1 MQNLEVCNKYYDK
14 TNRPF
19 SFLSRNKNK
28 KSGWFTKCQLLSM
41 CSCFQTLMRSHGTSK
56 QKSVR
61 YGHVSTGSTTDAME
75 PMGLTLISNLWTIVF
90 WVCLARRW
98 SLVMSL
104 KGITSIG
111 LIKKSS
117 PIRWTGTKSFDSD
130 SQTLTIYGH
139 FAFHYCKWKRNEK
152 LNVMKNKRENMK
164 KSNSVKSKKKK
175 KKDLGKCQF

>member
-1 MQNLEVCNKYYDK
+1 MIKQTGQFPSCQE
-14 TNRPF
+14 T
-19 SFLSRNKNK
+19 K
-28 KSGWFTKCQLLSM
+28 KVGGSPNVNCCQ
-41 CSCFQTLMRSHGTSK
+41 CVPCFQTLMRSHGTSK

-175 KKDLGKCQF
+175 KRSWKMSVLIL